1 MKKIR
6 LFIEYI
12 FVLCLTRIIRVL
24 PRRMI
29 IFIGRRMGD
38 FIYYCVPIR
47 KKITL
52 EHLRLAFPDFSSRQI
67 RQIARKAYQNLALN
81 AVEHICLSNMNSE
94 KLQRIVKIEGE
105 EILQKALAKKKG
117 VIFVGGH
124 FGNWEYMGGVVSS
137 MGYKIVYIVAEIGN
151 NYIDRMV
158 NENRRKMGVE
168 VINKGASTRGVFKAL
183 RNNCGVAML
192 MDQDAGVNGIF
203 VDFFGRP
210 CSTPSGP
217 ALFALKTGAAVLF
230 VSPVRQKDGSI
241 RASFEDIE
249 IDYDKGVTD
258 DNIFDITQRCT
269 SKLESQIC
277 QHPDH
282 WLWMHRRWK
291 TRKEQP

>member
-1 MKKIR
+1 MKNIR

-12 FVLCLTRIIRVL
+12 VVLCLTRIIRVL
-24 PRRMI
+24 PRHMI

-52 EHLRLAFPDFSSRQI
+52 EHLRLAFPDLSSRQI
-67 RQIARKAYQNLALN
+67 WQIARKAYQNLALN
-81 AVEHICLSNMNSE
+81 AVEHICLSNMNRE

-158 NENRRKMGVE
+158 NENRRNMGVE

-230 VSPVRQKDGSI
+230 ISPVRQEDGSI
-241 RASFEDIE
+241 CASFEDIE

-258 DNIFDITQRCT
+258 DNIFDIMQRCT
-269 SKLESQIC
+269 SKLESQIR

-291 TRKEQP
+291 TRKEQQ